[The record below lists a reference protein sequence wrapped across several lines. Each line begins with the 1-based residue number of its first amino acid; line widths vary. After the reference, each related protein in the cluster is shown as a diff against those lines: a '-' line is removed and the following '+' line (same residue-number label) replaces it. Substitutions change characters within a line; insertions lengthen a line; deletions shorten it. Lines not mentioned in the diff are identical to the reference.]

1 MRFISIITLTASLA
15 LAPLA
20 GHAATLHP
28 HWWEQYKAGRAFKHL
43 SADGQKAFGDIL
55 KAHDL
60 LVDGKT
66 DAAIPPLYD
75 ARKRLVAASKD
86 SAKFNAAETALQPA
100 PQHVAA
106 AGHVASTT
114 PTDWVPV
121 GGEFIVT
128 ETLAPEKKAAIAT
141 ANKQLQ
147 SGNTQQAAQNMQVV
161 GEDADFIVALAPI
174 VQTQGALNRA
184 IVFTEGRQAKE
195 AVAALEQ
202 ALGSIVFVSQDFVDT
217 ALPDGKNASAP
228 AVKK

>member
-1 MRFISIITLTASLA
+1 MRFIPVITLTASLA
-15 LAPLA
+15 LAPIA
-20 GHAATLHP
+20 GHAASLHT
-28 HWWEQYKAGRAFKHL
+28 HWEQYKAGRAFRHL

-60 LVDGKT
+60 LVAGKT

-75 ARKRLVAASKD
+75 ARTRLLAASKA

-100 PQHVAA
+100 PQHVTAE
-106 AGHVASTT
+106 GHVASST

-128 ETLAPEKKAAIAT
+128 ETLAPEKKAAVAT

-147 SGNTQQAAQNMQVV
+147 SGDTQQAAQSMQVV

-174 VQTQGALNRA
+174 AQTQGALNRA
-184 IVFTEGRQAKE
+184 IVFTEGRQAKD

-217 ALPDGKNASAP
+217 ALPDRKAAPAS